1 MSNPERQSKQN
12 KYSVGRNCNE
22 RDGIDLHGGRRWKRR
37 TKKTAGRE
45 GKKRVCEKE
54 KQQQK
59 NKNEIRITRGQTRK
73 EGGKKRE
80 SEGEKEKKKK

>member
-45 GKKRVCEKE
+45 GKKEGLWERKTTTK
-54 KQQQK
+54 KQ
-59 NKNEIRITRGQTRK
+59 E
-73 EGGKKRE
+73 
-80 SEGEKEKKKK
+80 